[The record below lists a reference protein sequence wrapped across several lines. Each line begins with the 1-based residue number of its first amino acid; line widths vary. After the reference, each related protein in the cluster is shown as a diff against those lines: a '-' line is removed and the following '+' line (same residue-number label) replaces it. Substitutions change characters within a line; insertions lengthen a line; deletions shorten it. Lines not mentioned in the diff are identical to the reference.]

1 MSFEIEHS
9 LKRVVPSK
17 ILIVCFLLSWYMPD
31 NATARTITVN
41 SIASLQAAINTAQ
54 KGDVIILADSTYSN
68 AGLISVAA
76 NEITVKAATSGGVIF
91 NGNSRFTIS
100 GNNNTLMG
108 FQFKN
113 GNIGIK
119 ELLEVTGSYNTIT
132 QCNFYYYVAY
142 HYVHFS
148 AGGHH
153 NELSYSNIEGKP
165 VDPVESINSAVQ
177 LSISPKVVAHYK
189 ISHCTF
195 LNFPG
200 IGGDQGNEPIRIGLG
215 VEQNNTSGTIVEYC
229 YFENTG
235 LGDSESIS
243 LKSTWNVIRYN
254 TFNNNPKGQLVFRTG
269 NKNSAYGNFFIN
281 SGGIRIKEGGNH
293 MVYNNYFQG
302 SAELSSLELM
312 NFKLNQKTK
321 VGEPLD
327 TIYIY
332 HNTLYNPGVIELGG
346 KGDNPPK
353 NVLFANN
360 IFYKESGTLFTNL
373 NSNVSFLNN
382 LFYGT
387 ASLGFKAISQEFKNS
402 DLKMILNSVGYYSL
416 SAQSPAINA
425 SNGSYPSIIINPV
438 TDNEYNLL
446 LDIEGQARPADKK
459 QKDIGC
465 DEFTTGKVIN
475 HPLKRPEA
483 GPSYLTT
490 VTEIVQ
496 PLNKTKDL
504 TKPFV
509 KDTSSF
515 ENDFFKIS
523 KNSASS
529 KSGTR
534 VVVALSELKIK
545 IDQATTK
552 IDRGQIHVLKNDEIA
567 KLSKGEYFEVLV
579 KSNHPKLTPPESWL
593 EPQKNTILYD
603 DDQIRVFEERLEP
616 GDKRKLHSHAQRI
629 VVRLNEVKMTD
640 PRYEESKVPGAGL
653 QIPNTAKYAE
663 SVVHETKNLSQ
674 IPLFNIVIE
683 YKIAH

>member
-1 MSFEIEHS
+1 MPFEIEHR
-9 LKRVVPSK
+9 LRRVVSSK
-17 ILIVCFLLSWYMPD
+17 IWIVYILLSWYMPEKA
-31 NATARTITVN
+31 NAATIKVN
-41 SIASLQAAINTAQ
+41 SIASLQSAISTAQ

-68 AGLISVAA
+68 AGLITIAA
-76 NEITVKAATSGGVIF
+76 NQITVKAATTGGVIF
-91 NGNSRFTIS
+91 NGNSRCIIT
-100 GNNNTLMG
+100 GNNNTFMG
-108 FQFKN
+108 FQFRN
-113 GNIGIK
+113 GNIGTK

-132 QCNFYYYVAY
+132 QCNFYYYVAH

-148 AGGHH
+148 AGGQY

-177 LSISPKVVAHYK
+177 LSISPNVVAYYK
-189 ISHCTF
+189 ISHCAF

-200 IGGDQGNEPIRIGLG
+200 IGGDQGNEPIRIGVG
-215 VEQNNTSGTIVEYC
+215 AEQNNTSGTIVEYC

-235 LGDSESIS
+235 LGDSETIS

-332 HNTLYNPGVIELGG
+332 HNTFYNPGTIELGG

-360 IFYKESGTLFTNL
+360 IFYKESGSILSDL
-373 NSNVSFLNN
+373 NNQVSFLEN
-382 LFYGT
+382 LFYGG
-387 ASLGFKAISQEFKNS
+387 ASLGYKAGSHGFKNS
-402 DLKMILNSVGYYSL
+402 DPKLVLNTVGYYSL
-416 SAQSPAINA
+416 SPQSPAINA

-438 TDNEYNLL
+438 TDNESNIL

-465 DEFTTGKVIN
+465 DEFASGKVIN
-475 HPLKRPEA
+475 HPLKRTEV
-483 GPSYLTT
+483 GPSYLLTISET
-490 VTEIVQ
+490 VKSE
-496 PLNKTKDL
+496 NKSLDL
-504 TKPFV
+504 TKPYL

-515 ENDFFKIS
+515 ENDFFKVS
-523 KNSASS
+523 KNTATS

-545 IDQATTK
+545 MDQASTK
-552 IDRGQIHVLKNDEIA
+552 IERGQIHVYKNDDIA

-579 KSNHPKLTPPESWL
+579 KANHPKLIPPESWM
-593 EPQKNTILYD
+593 EPQKNTILYE

-616 GDKRKLHSHAQRI
+616 GDTRKLHSHAQRI

-640 PRYEESKVPGAGL
+640 PRFEESKVPGAGL

-683 YKIAH
+683 YKVSH